1 MYPYLFAA
9 LAPMLWGSTYA
20 AVGLYLAH
28 MPPLWIAVWRALGA
42 GIFLLLILRRM
53 PKMEFSKVFTLGFF
67 NIGLFFIFLMIAA
80 YRLPGS
86 VAGTLGATFPLQLI
100 LIQWL
105 VLRQAPEL
113 KPTVAAITG
122 FIGVLLLL
130 NPSANLDPL
139 GVACALGATL
149 MITIASLLTKH
160 WQVTDILGVTTWQL
174 LSAGLVL
181 VPVAFFVEGMP
192 PAVEMSHVPGLVWL
206 AILNTA
212 VGCLFAVNAIKQ
224 VGPNVFGMMSLL
236 NPVVAVT
243 LGITLLSE
251 SLDVTQWI
259 GMAIIFASLIVAN
272 VRFKKRLGQV
282 VSCESTNM
290 LKRF

>member
-1 MYPYLFAA
+1 MYPYLLAA

-20 AVGLYLAH
+20 AVGLYLAD
-28 MPPLWIAVWRALGA
+28 MPPLWMAVWRALGA
-42 GIFLLLILRRM
+42 GVFLLLILRRM
-53 PKMEFSKVFTLGFF
+53 PKMEFAKVFTLGFF
-67 NIGLFFIFLMIAA
+67 NIGLFFILLMIAA

-86 VAGTLGATFPLQLI
+86 VAGTLGATLPLQLI
-100 LIQWL
+100 LVQWL
-105 VLRQAPEL
+105 VLRQSPEL
-113 KPTVAAITG
+113 KATVAAVTG

-174 LSAGLVL
+174 FSAGVVL
-181 VPVAFFVEGMP
+181 VPVAFIVEGMP
-192 PAVEMSHVPGLVWL
+192 PEITASHVPGLVWMV
-206 AILNTA
+206 ILNTA
-212 VGCLFAVNAIKQ
+212 VGYLFAVNAIKQ

-243 LGITLLSE
+243 LGMTMLSE
-251 SLDVTQWI
+251 TLDFTQWT
-259 GMAIIFASLIVAN
+259 GMALIFASLLVAN
-272 VRFKKRLGQV
+272 VRIKKRLGQTA
-282 VSCESTNM
+282 SM
-290 LKRF
+290 AR